1 MTERIFPTW
10 LVGLVLTGMVVS
22 LAFVALVIASSVS
35 PSSLSGYSHSILEQ
49 DRVMTEQMAVQ
60 SSMGEDGML
69 QRSRDPAYVR
79 ALEDHVRQF
88 DRMVGRI
95 P

>member
-1 MTERIFPTW
+1 MTERIFPRW

-22 LAFVALVIASSVS
+22 VAFVVLVITSSVS

-49 DRVMTEQMAVQ
+49 DRWMTEQMAVQ

-88 DRMVGRI
+88 DRMVGRT